1 MSVRAVR
8 GAIQV
13 DDNERDLI
21 LAGTAELV
29 RAVMDRNELTSED
42 VISIIFTVTGDL
54 DADFPAYAARQL
66 GLTEV
71 PLLCTVEIPVP
82 GAMPRVVRMLAHV
95 DTDRQRPDIRHAYL
109 RGAAALRTDLPQ

>member
-95 DTDRQRPDIRHAYL
+95 DTDRQRSDIRHVYL